1 MTEHSDKV
9 ASSNKKMAMTLFS
22 IAITFLL
29 QLSSKK
35 MLLG

>member
-22 IAITFLL
+22 IAITFFVAIII
-29 QLSSKK
+29 KK